1 MFLQEGEN
9 DEQKHFK
16 VEKLHRVALNSDAKR
31 QYTKRNLLSHVHLTF
46 FYKLRS

>member
-16 VEKLHRVALNSDAKR
+16 VEKLHRVALNTNAKR
-31 QYTKRNLLSHVHLTF
+31 QYAKGNF
-46 FYKLRS
+46 FFL